1 MPEATP
7 DPKPAPG
14 APLLPIE
21 MSPEMLGAFKVVVDD
36 QASRRNPA
44 DTTQPAAKPIGWMIA
59 AGVSWGTLMVLLLF
73 QPAIARMPEDR
84 TFAAPPELRAASLRL
99 GLWLAR
105 HRVDDF
111 RRTTDRLPAY
121 GGEAGLTDRTILFE
135 AKGRDHYT
143 LIARDSTIEL
153 RLTSEMSADSSLGAS
168 LTALVASRAYQ
179 QAGIPGRT
187 AAR

>member
-84 TFAAPPELRAASLRL
+84 TFAAPPELRAASLRF

-105 HRVDDF
+105 HRVDAF
-111 RRTTDRLPAY
+111 RRSAARLPNY
-121 GGEAGLTDRTILFE
+121 GREAGIDDRAILLE
-135 AKGRDHYT
+135 ANGKERYT
-143 LIARDSTIEL
+143 LFAQDGSVAL
-153 RLTSEMSADSSLGAS
+153 RLTSEMSVDSFLGES
-168 LTALVASRAYQ
+168 LTALTASQAYQ
-179 QAGIPGRT
+179 QAGIPGLTT
-187 AAR
+187 AR